1 MTLPIRVDIS
11 RAAQNWVSLSGIL
24 WAYPLPLRGN
34 TGGDGRSR
42 GKYSRMA
49 DGEPSTYWKSNP
61 YLTSKFT
68 GEVILSIRSG

>member
-1 MTLPIRVDIS
+1 MTLPSEWIFHGSAELGEPIRH
-11 RAAQNWVSLSGIL
+11 SL
-24 WAYPLPLRGN
+24 AYPLPLRGN

-49 DGEPSTYWKSNP
+49 DGEPSTIWKSNP

-68 GEVILSIRSG
+68 GEGDSLIRSG